1 MQSTKLGIIG
11 LGRHGSR
18 PAHVHFFIEAP
29 GYRTLTTQIN
39 FGDDPFARDDFA
51 FGTRDGLLPMPQRD
65 GDDASITFDF
75 SLQRATDK
83 AEENFSARQRLE
95 A

>member
-1 MQSTKLGIIG
+1 MQA
-11 LGRHGSR
+11 LGRHGDR

-39 FGDDPFARDDFA
+39 FGDDPRAHDDFA
-51 FGTRDGLLPMPQRD
+51 FGTREGLLPVPDRS
-65 GDDASITFDF
+65 GGSPVIVFDF
-75 SLQRATDK
+75 QLQKARSDTDQ
-83 AEENFSARQRLE
+83 ALSARPRAE

>member
-1 MQSTKLGIIG
+1 MAM
-11 LGRHGSR
+11 LGRHGDR

-39 FGDDPFARDDFA
+39 FGDDPHAHDDFA
-51 FGTRDGLLPMPQRD
+51 FGTREGLLPVPKRD
-65 GDDASITFDF
+65 GDTADIEFDF
-75 SLQRATDK
+75 ELQKARSSDDEAFSQRPRA
-83 AEENFSARQRLE
+83 E